1 MFARLDHLK
10 LKKDGEAQ
18 FAKIFED
25 EVIPILAKQ
34 EGFRHALT
42 LTAKE
47 RSEITEITFW
57 SKRQNAE
64 NYNSTVYPQVLKS
77 LSSVI
82 VGTPEVKTF
91 AVTSSTLRKSPAGQ
105 TT

>member
-10 LKKDGEAQ
+10 LKKDAEAQ

-42 LTAKE
+42 LSAKE
-47 RSEITEITFW
+47 RSEVTGITFW

-64 NYNSTVYPQVLKS
+64 NYNTTVYPEVLKS

-82 VGTPEVKTF
+82 EGTPEVKTF
-91 AVTSSTLRKSPAGQ
+91 VVTSSTLRKSPAGQ
-105 TT
+105 TN